1 MRYFIFIFSI
11 LTVQIISSS
20 CQNEE
25 EQAWLKTMHTHDEV
39 MLKMQENGE
48 LQTQLD
54 ELILR
59 AERDSGSVLFT
70 HLDTLKMAYDDLALS
85 DEEMMDWM
93 AAIQAPKQG
102 DDTDSI
108 LQYLSEQEKAIIE
121 VGVHMDQAAD
131 QAKNILKSLEK

>member
-11 LTVQIISSS
+11 LTVQIINSS

-25 EQAWLKTMHTHDEV
+25 QTAWLKTMHTHDEV

-48 LQTQLD
+48 LQTKLN
-54 ELILR
+54 ELIAR
-59 AERDSGSVLFT
+59 AERDSNSVLYT
-70 HLDTLKMAYDDLALS
+70 HLDTLKMAFDDLALS

-102 DDTDSI
+102 DDKDSI
-108 LQYLSEQEKAIIE
+108 LLYLSEQEKAIIE
-121 VGVHMDQAAD
+121 VGVHMDQAAN

>member
-48 LQTQLD
+48 LQAKLN
-54 ELILR
+54 ELIVR

-121 VGVHMDQAAD
+121 VGVHMDQAAN

>member
-20 CQNEE
+20 CQSEE